1 MNEYLLLNKAGSPGE
16 LKNIPEF
23 RLPELAEE
31 IRAFLIENVSNTGG
45 HLASNLGV
53 VELTI
58 ALHRVF
64 DAPGDKIIFDVG
76 HQSYVHKIL
85 TGRREGFAHL
95 REKDGISGFP
105 KTAES
110 EYDAFNTGHSST
122 SVSAALGMARARE
135 IKKTSESIIAVIGDG
150 ALTGGMAF
158 EALNDAGQS
167 KLPIIII
174 LNDNNMSISRNVGAM
189 NRYLN
194 NVRSSGPYLNFK
206 KSLVSFLDRFD
217 GVGKSMSRHL
227 ERLKNR
233 IKYFLLPNV
242 LFEELGFTYLGPLDG
257 HDIITLQKVLRQA
270 KKITRPVI
278 VHVKT
283 VKGKGYPPAENDPEK
298 FHGIGEFDPATGS
311 EHVNGQKTNSSVF
324 GNALMRLARRD
335 GLITAVTAAMREGT
349 GLLPFSK
356 EFPPRFFDAGIA
368 EQHAVTM
375 AAGMAISGLKPVVA
389 VYSTFLQRAYD
400 QLIHDVCLQNLHVV
414 FAVDRAG
421 LVGRDGETH
430 QGAYDI
436 AYLSHMPNMTVY
448 SPASQIEL
456 ESMLE
461 QALQLDSPAAIRYN
475 RGLLP
480 EKVSDAPLV
489 YGKWDVIKT
498 PGAVTVIAAGRFV
511 ETVLKSDTDT
521 GLISARFIKPVDLD
535 LLDSLKSVC
544 KAVIVIEDGVVAGG
558 LGSIIARYLS
568 PALIRVECMGLP
580 DEPVPQG
587 SVAEQ
592 DEFCRLTEEYICRKI
607 KEVSKSI

>member
-1 MNEYLLLNKAGSPGE
+1 MNEYSLLNKIESPRD
-16 LKNIPEF
+16 LKNIPES
-23 RLPELAEE
+23 RLAELADQ
-31 IRAFLIENVSNTGG
+31 IRGFLIENVSNTGG
-45 HLASNLGV
+45 HLASNLGA

-85 TGRREGFAHL
+85 TGRRDGFRRL

-105 KTAES
+105 KTNES
-110 EYDAFNTGHSST
+110 EFDAFNTGHSST

-135 IKKTSESIIAVIGDG
+135 IKKTNESIIAVIGDG

-167 KLPIIII
+167 KLPMIII

-194 NVRSSGPYLNFK
+194 NIRSSGRYLNFK
-206 KSLVSFLDRFD
+206 KNLVGFLDRFD
-217 GVGKSMSRHL
+217 GVGKSMSRRL

-257 HDIITLQKVLRQA
+257 HDIVLLQKVLYQA
-270 KKITRPVI
+270 KNITRPVI

-283 VKGKGYPPAENDPEK
+283 VKGKGYLPAENNPEK

-311 EHVNGQKTNSSVF
+311 EHDDNQKTNSSVF
-324 GNALMRLARRD
+324 GDALARLARRD
-335 GLITAVTAAMREGT
+335 RLITAVTAAMREGT

-356 EFPPRFFDAGIA
+356 EFPSRFFDVGIA

-400 QLIHDVCLQNLHVV
+400 QLIHDVCLQKLHVV

-421 LVGRDGETH
+421 LIGRDGETH

-436 AYLSHMPNMTVY
+436 AYLSHMPGMTVY
-448 SPASQIEL
+448 SPASQTEL
-456 ESMLE
+456 EEMLE
-461 QALQLDSPAAIRYN
+461 QALQLGSPAAIRYN

-480 EKVSDAPLV
+480 EKVSGSPV
-489 YGKWDVIKT
+489 IYGKWDVIR
-498 PGAVTVIAAGRFV
+498 PPRAVTVIAAGRFV
-511 ETVLKSDTDT
+511 ETVLHLNADI
-521 GLISARFIKPVDLD
+521 GLISARFIKPLD
-535 LLDSLKSVC
+535 LELLGSLKHAC
-544 KAVIVIEDGVVAGG
+544 KAVIVIEDGVVTGG
-558 LGSIIARYLS
+558 LGSAVARYLCPS
-568 PALIRVECMGLP
+568 LIRVECMGLP

-587 SVAEQ
+587 SIAEQ
-592 DEFCRLTEEYICRKI
+592 DEFCELTEEYIYRKI
-607 KEVSKSI
+607 KEVSDSI